1 MDPTYI
7 RILLIDD
14 QPIVRNG
21 IKTMLEKGDFTD
33 INFSITEANTSSD
46 AKYML
51 RANSYDI
58 IILDYELS
66 EADGATLCRQILSD
80 YPHIKVL
87 TLSSMNNA
95 DIAQEMLKAG
105 ARGFV
110 LKTVEAHG
118 LVRAIKTIANG
129 GLYFTENLANA
140 LIEKCILGNNLI
152 GIGGD
157 HPAVAKLSKR
167 EKEIVGMICDQLTN
181 DQIAKALFL
190 SKRTIDNHRQNILNK
205 LGMVNTAGLVRFAV
219 EHGLVNRA

>member
-1 MDPTYI
+1 MDPTHI

-51 RANSYDI
+51 RANSYDL

-66 EADGATLCRQILSD
+66 EIDGATLCRQIMSD
-80 YPHIKVL
+80 YPHIRVL
-87 TLSSMNNA
+87 TLSSMNSA

-110 LKTVEAHG
+110 LKTVDANG
-118 LVRAIKTIANG
+118 LVRAIKTIAHG
-129 GLYFTENLANA
+129 GLYFTEHLANA
-140 LIEKCILGNNLI
+140 LIEKCILGKNLI

>member
-1 MDPTYI
+1 MDPNHI

-51 RANSYDI
+51 RANSYDL

-66 EADGATLCRQILSD
+66 EVDGATLCRQILSD
-80 YPHIKVL
+80 YPHIRVL

-118 LVRAIKTIANG
+118 LVRAIKTITQG
-129 GLYFTENLANA
+129 KLFFTEHLANA
-140 LIEKCILGNNLI
+140 LIEKCILGKNLI

>member
-1 MDPTYI
+1 MDPNHI

-66 EADGATLCRQILSD
+66 EVDGATLCRQILSD
-80 YPHIKVL
+80 NPHISVL

-110 LKTVEAHG
+110 LKTVESQG
-118 LVRAIKTIANG
+118 LVRAIKTIAKG
-129 GLYFTENLANA
+129 GLFFTEHLANA
-140 LIEKCILGNNLI
+140 LIEKCILGKSLI

>member
-1 MDPTYI
+1 MDPTHI

-51 RANSYDI
+51 RANSYDL

-66 EADGATLCRQILSD
+66 EVDGATLCRQILSD
-80 YPHIKVL
+80 YPHIRVL

-110 LKTVEAHG
+110 LKTVEANG
-118 LVRAIKTIANG
+118 LVRAIKTIVQG
-129 GLYFTENLANA
+129 ELFFTEHLANA

-152 GIGGD
+152 AIGEN
-157 HPAVAKLSKR
+157 HPVINKLSKR

-181 DQIAKALFL
+181 DQIAKQLFL

>member
-1 MDPTYI
+1 MDPTHI

-51 RANSYDI
+51 RANSYDL

-66 EADGATLCRQILSD
+66 EVDGATLCRQILSD

-118 LVRAIKTIANG
+118 LVRAIKTIAQG
-129 GLYFTENLANA
+129 KLFFTEPLANA
-140 LIEKCILGNNLI
+140 LIEKCILGNNFM
-152 GIGGD
+152 GIGEN
-157 HPAVAKLSKR
+157 HPAINKLSKR

-181 DQIAKALFL
+181 DQIAKQLFL

>member
-1 MDPTYI
+1 MDPTHI

-14 QPIVRNG
+14 QPIIRNG
-21 IKTMLEKGDFTD
+21 IKTLLEKGDFTD
-33 INFSITEANTSSD
+33 INFNITEANTSSD

-51 RANSYDI
+51 RANSYDL

-66 EADGATLCRQILSD
+66 EIDGATLCRQIMSD
-80 YPHIKVL
+80 YPHIRVL

-110 LKTVEAHG
+110 LKTVDANG
-118 LVRAIKTIANG
+118 LVRAIKTIAHG
-129 GLYFTENLANA
+129 GLYFTEHLANA
-140 LIEKCILGNNLI
+140 LIEKCILGKNLI